1 MKRVISIFLAVVML
15 FTLLSSS
22 TIQAFAYLDFDF
34 AESGC
39 IGDYEERPEYA
50 YNDPKN
56 GTNVTY
62 TFDKAT
68 GTLVFTHHPNVAV
81 SGKMAGYGTSPFA
94 GKAEIKHLIVNEGVT
109 GFCTAAF
116 KNCTGLVDVSLPST
130 ITEIAD
136 NAFFNCTSLK
146 SIELKNAVKSVG
158 MYAFYGCTALQS
170 VKLNDGLEVL
180 DSECFMNCTS
190 LESITIPQSVTEIS
204 SQAFC
209 NSGIKTLTIQNSE
222 CVIKPFAFNA
232 CQRLTIAAL
241 GNKAT
246 IKSDVFSYCT
256 NLKSITIPGVN
267 ESVLEDTFY
276 NCTALESVK
285 LLSGVKRIEED
296 AFNDCEAI
304 KTIEIPITLT
314 KIDSYVFRDCEALKD
329 VYYAGTQAQWNAID
343 FGKQNEN
350 LTGATIH
357 FNESGPTDEH
367 KPAAAVKEN
376 EVPATCTAKGGYDK
390 VVYCADCGK
399 EISRESVLVPAL
411 GHSYKV
417 VKTPATATTVGMAQ
431 KVCTRCKV
439 KEKAVYTAPTGKLTL
454 KTGARTANAIK
465 VQWNNVK
472 TATGYQVQISNAA
485 GNKWVKTITCK
496 PTVNAYV
503 FGKLAA
509 GNNYKFRVRFYIKAA
524 DKKNYFSPWSATLNS
539 PTLPTG
545 TVFTK
550 LTPAKRAFVAQ
561 WKKAAVNG
569 YQVQYAT
576 NAKFIGAKTVTL
588 KGASKYTQAI
598 KNLKGGAR
606 YYVRIHTYKTIGGK
620 NYFSSWS
627 AAKAVRTK
635 R

>member
-1 MKRVISIFLAVVML
+1 MKRVTNIFLEVVML
-15 FTLLSSS
+15 FTMVSMS

-68 GTLVFTHHPNVAV
+68 GTLVVTHHPNVAA
-81 SGKMAGYGTSPFA
+81 SGKMASYSTSPFA

-109 GFCTAAF
+109 GFCNAAF

-170 VKLNDGLEVL
+170 VKLGTGLEVL
-180 DSECFMNCTS
+180 GSECFMNCTS
-190 LESITIPQSVTEIS
+190 LESITIPQSVKEIS
-204 SQAFC
+204 TEAFC

-232 CQRLTIAAL
+232 CQQLTSAAL

-267 ESVLEDTFY
+267 ESVLKDTFY

-304 KTIEIPITLT
+304 KTIEIPTTLT

-357 FNESGPTDEH
+357 YNWNGSFTPPT
-367 KPAAAVKEN
+367 A
-376 EVPATCTAKGGYDK
+376 
-390 VVYCADCGK
+390 
-399 EISRESVLVPAL
+399 
-411 GHSYKV
+411 
-417 VKTPATATTVGMAQ
+417 
-431 KVCTRCKV
+431 
-439 KEKAVYTAPTGKLTL
+439 KLTL
-454 KTGARTANAIK
+454 KHCARTANAIK

-485 GNKWVKTITCK
+485 GNKWSTYANLKAGVTSHTFKGL
-496 PTVNAYV
+496 V
-503 FGKLAA
+503 A

-539 PTLPTG
+539 PTLPKG
-545 TVFTK
+545 TAVKLFT
-550 LTPAKRAFVAQ
+550 A
-561 WKKAAVNG
+561 KKAFTAKWTKIAGVTG

-576 NAKFIGAKTVTL
+576 NAKFRKAVTKTV
-588 KGASKYTQAI
+588 KGASKYSLAV

-606 YYVRIHTYKTIGGK
+606 YYVRIRTYKTIGGK
-620 NYFSSWS
+620 NYFSAWS
-627 AAKAVRTK
+627 PAKAVTTK